1 MHGLSNCVSWVLKH
15 VGSSQIRGHTH
26 VPCIGSWILK
36 HRATR
41 EVPMAVLYTNK
52 LRHKWS
58 ESLSH
63 VTQMGA
69 DRIQLLSVW
78 PDPLCES

>member
-1 MHGLSNCVSWVLKH
+1 MGLVALQH
-15 VGSSQIRGHTH
+15 VGSFQIRDQTH
-26 VPCIGSWILK
+26 VPCLGRWILK

-41 EVPMAVLYTNK
+41 EVPTPILYTNK
-52 LRHKWS
+52 LRHRWA

-69 DRIQLLSVW
+69 DRIQLWFVQ
-78 PDPLCES
+78 PDPLSES